1 MNLLRSFKVS
11 HPTFLLKLWAEIRII
26 LWEATN
32 RRLHSNSILTCKSN
46 PCVCKCDGD
55 AEKNNFEQMNH
66 VVVEGISLVLRESN
80 LWLISATPCID
91 YWFPARLMSS
101 LDVVY
106 ESLHCRFDIVPFSL
120 STRLHLH
127 ILCNRNQRPAP
138 NLWSR
143 LLAVARSNWEIGGKA
158 PKEKLKN
165 CFLKCQRHAMEFL
178 KNIFFFT
185 AHFIFLESHNAP
197 CLAGC
202 NHFWKFCVLTAM
214 SSV

>member
-1 MNLLRSFKVS
+1 MINSNQYFNSALFSVARNFMSFLKSFSSNFFNQPLSWSLNNFYLNLTSFLRKLSFQ
-11 HPTFLLKLWAEIRII
+11 
-26 LWEATN
+26 ATN
-32 RRLHSNSILTCKSN
+32 RWLHSNSTLTCKSE

-55 AEKNNFEQMNH
+55 AEKNNFERMNH

-80 LWLISATPCID
+80 LWLISTTPCID

-106 ESLHCRFDIVPFSL
+106 ESLHYRFDIVPFSL

-138 NLWSR
+138 NLRSR

-165 CFLKCQRHAMEFL
+165 CFFV
-178 KNIFFFT
+178 
-185 AHFIFLESHNAP
+185 AHRNAKDMQWS
-197 CLAGC
+197 
-202 NHFWKFCVLTAM
+202 F
-214 SSV
+214 